1 MYEKFINHS
10 TICYESSTILTLSC
24 VLLLNLFILSS
35 DLACT
40 NSTKISL
47 LCQNPC
53 QMQLL
58 SFLSF
63 NSLLA
68 ILRRENFFKECFR
81 FFTVPTGS
89 TSLYNLLKS
98 LPLNCSLNSFLS
110 NNEATKAELSSR
122 RIFTPEKLP
131 VNKSFSIIP
140 QESRS
145 KLSLSLRVVMLE
157 LPSIDDKNSVI
168 YISSQALFLFLISDI
183 TSQFSSRI
191 FTNLI
196 SFQSHVDSQMFRVLS
211 QNSFADI
218 FDDYTI
224 HVLSQLKL

>member
-1 MYEKFINHS
+1 MYEKFIKHS
-10 TICYESSTILTLSC
+10 TICYESSTNLTLSC
-24 VLLLNLFILSS
+24 VLLLKLFILLS

-68 ILRRENFFKECFR
+68 ILRRENFFKEFAR

-98 LPLNCSLNSFLS
+98 LPLNCSLNSFSLKGKILQ
-110 NNEATKAELSSR
+110 AT
-122 RIFTPEKLP
+122 T
-131 VNKSFSIIP
+131 
-140 QESRS
+140 
-145 KLSLSLRVVMLE
+145 
-157 LPSIDDKNSVI
+157 
-168 YISSQALFLFLISDI
+168 
-183 TSQFSSRI
+183 
-191 FTNLI
+191 TNLI
-196 SFQSHVDSQMFRVLS
+196 LYCRNYLMILQVYQIMRRQRRNYPVGEYPHLSNFQ
-211 QNSFADI
+211 
-218 FDDYTI
+218 
-224 HVLSQLKL
+224 